1 MLRVNHTLGSAARL
15 VHGLF
20 HAPVPSPE
28 AALLNSTLR
37 DARLAP
43 QVPMSHEQID
53 VGTLAQLSGIGL
65 KRGKLVTEASHPE
78 LMAAWKGMAQRAGLG
93 HAPQLIIAES
103 DTLNALTISKD
114 EVAIT
119 TGLLKRL
126 DLRQTVAVLGHEL
139 GHVGSDHVSS
149 RVVATAAL
157 AGAGIAAG
165 NEFGRHGGISTV
177 SGKLAQRFPKA
188 TPILKWFGLNPHH
201 QSSSALGY
209 TAYIGAGAL
218 AGSVLANHLSVR
230 PTELDADRKGAHIC
244 ADPQGL
250 ASALEVLQQL
260 SSKKTFMG
268 TLKHLQ
274 SGYPSIQTRID
285 ALRQMD
291 STQPPVLAQV
301 LAPHVSQATVAERPQ
316 AQVQNVALAERV
328 GTPVQGQALA

>member
-1 MLRVNHTLGSAARL
+1 M
-15 VHGLF
+15 
-20 HAPVPSPE
+20 
-28 AALLNSTLR
+28 
-37 DARLAP
+37 
-43 QVPMSHEQID
+43 
-53 VGTLAQLSGIGL
+53 
-65 KRGKLVTEASHPE
+65 
-78 LMAAWKGMAQRAGLG
+78 
-93 HAPQLIIAES
+93 
-103 DTLNALTISKD
+103 
-114 EVAIT
+114 
-119 TGLLKRL
+119 
-126 DLRQTVAVLGHEL
+126 
-139 GHVGSDHVSS
+139 
-149 RVVATAAL
+149 ATAAL

-188 TPILKWFGLNPHH
+188 TPVLKWFGLNPHH